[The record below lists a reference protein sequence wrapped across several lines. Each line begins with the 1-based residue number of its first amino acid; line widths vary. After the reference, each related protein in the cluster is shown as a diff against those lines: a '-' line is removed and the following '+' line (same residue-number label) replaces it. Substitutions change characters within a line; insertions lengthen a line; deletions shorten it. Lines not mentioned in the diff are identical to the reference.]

1 MIRLTSIAPLLLLA
15 FCTNYSS
22 QKQIVN
28 PPILTSIAV
37 EGTGHVITM
46 TAQNVE
52 LGFSG
57 YRLYQGASDSAVRN
71 ADPLAGLDCSRPL
84 AVPTNSG
91 IAYQVEVKA
100 GQSAISP
107 GFPNRVCLVSLQLTS
122 GTFVAMRSLILRDFL
137 SLDTS
142 ISSNSLL
149 VP

>member
-1 MIRLTSIAPLLLLA
+1 MIRSISILLFLTLA
-15 FCTNYSS
+15 SCTNYSS
-22 QKQIVN
+22 QKQLVN
-28 PPILTSIAV
+28 PPILTAIAV

-52 LGFSG
+52 IGFSG
-57 YRLYQGASDSAVRN
+57 YRLYQGTSDSAVRG
-71 ADPLAGLDCSRPL
+71 ADPLAGIDCSRPL
-84 AVPTNSG
+84 AVATNAG
-91 IAYQVEVKA
+91 VAYQVEVKA

-107 GFPNRVCLVSLQLTS
+107 GFPNRVCVVPLQLTS
-122 GTFVAMRSLILRDFL
+122 GTYIAMRSLILRDFL